1 MGDWCTGRK
10 RTLAH
15 TVVQVVSWSQVG
27 AEPSFARRG
36 SIEWVICITG
46 WTRGMSTLANLW
58 QYRYFVVG
66 SIVREFQSRYR
77 NSLLGLAL
85 VVLPPAAQIA
95 VYTIVFSRL
104 MGARLPGIGDGLAYS
119 IYLCAGFVAW
129 GLFTDIVTRNLS
141 VFLDNA
147 NMVKKLVFPRICLP
161 ATVLGSAVINFLII
175 SVIFWIFLAAIGR
188 LPRANIIAVLP
199 LVAIQLLLSLGL
211 GLSLGILNVFVR
223 DVGQLTH
230 IVLQF
235 WFWLTPIVYPIAILP
250 DSVRA
255 LVSLN
260 PMTPVVTA
268 YQQIFVYQAWPEW
281 NTLGF
286 PLALGLGLTLLAFWV
301 YRRTASY
308 LVDEL

>member
-1 MGDWCTGRK
+1 
-10 RTLAH
+10 
-15 TVVQVVSWSQVG
+15 
-27 AEPSFARRG
+27 
-36 SIEWVICITG
+36 
-46 WTRGMSTLANLW
+46 MSTLANLW